1 MHFQFLLANDRR
13 GYYDFFA
20 MTLGPQRLRER
31 TLDPIL
37 PAPCPLAALAL

>member
-1 MHFQFLLANDRR
+1 MHFQFLLANDQR

-31 TLDPIL
+31 VLNPHRTET
-37 PAPCPLAALAL
+37 AALVS